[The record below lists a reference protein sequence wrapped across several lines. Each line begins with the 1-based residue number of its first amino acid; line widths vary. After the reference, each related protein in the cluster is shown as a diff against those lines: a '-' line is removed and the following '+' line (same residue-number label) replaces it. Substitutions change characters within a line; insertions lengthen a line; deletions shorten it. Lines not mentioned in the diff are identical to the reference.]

1 MRVLYVASDNTNAR
15 TYTLGESESGKILEL
30 AMVYGRGETGEIV
43 TLYDDDTVV
52 ARACWDSQYRKYRK
66 Y

>member
-30 AMVYGRGETGEIV
+30 AHGVRT
-43 TLYDDDTVV
+43 
-52 ARACWDSQYRKYRK
+52 R
-66 Y
+66 